1 MKKTLRRL
9 FLYPN
14 LGKEVVSLAMRI
26 HSKFGYC
33 SVEETKMDARLEK
46 WLKQEKAKKKK

>member
-1 MKKTLRRL
+1 M
-9 FLYPN
+9 
-14 LGKEVVSLAMRI
+14 AMRI

-46 WLKQEKAKKKK
+46 WLKQEKAKKKKSEERVNVSVNRNKVYS